1 MCIEKIEHLIC
12 SITFYIIF
20 ISLRFLCP
28 DFSAPNESS
37 TTTISRLFN
46 SEQSVES
53 KTPDA
58 DTVDTVKRSKQ
69 KNKKKK
75 K

>member
-1 MCIEKIEHLIC
+1 M
-12 SITFYIIF
+12 
-20 ISLRFLCP
+20 FLCP
-28 DFSAPNESS
+28 DFSAPNELS
-37 TTTISRLFN
+37 TTKLSGLFN

-53 KTPDA
+53 KTPEA

>member
-1 MCIEKIEHLIC
+1 M
-12 SITFYIIF
+12 
-20 ISLRFLCP
+20 FLCP
-28 DFSAPNESS
+28 NFSAPNEYEPS
-37 TTTISRLFN
+37 TTTISGLFN
-46 SEQSVES
+46 SEHSVES

-58 DTVDTVKRSKQ
+58 DTVDTVKRGIR

>member
-1 MCIEKIEHLIC
+1 M
-12 SITFYIIF
+12 
-20 ISLRFLCP
+20 FLCP
-28 DFSAPNESS
+28 DFSAPNENEPS
-37 TTTISRLFN
+37 TTTISGLFN

-58 DTVDTVKRSKQ
+58 DTVDTVKRRKQ